1 MKIAIIG
8 SGISG
13 LVAAHHLHEA
23 HDLSVFEANDY
34 VGGHTHTHSIELGG
48 MTWSVDSGFIVFN
61 DWTYPNFIAL
71 LDELGVQSQP
81 SSMSFSV
88 KCERTGLEYNG
99 TSLNSLFA
107 QRRNLLRP
115 SFLRMVR
122 DILRFNQEA
131 PKLLETGDDR
141 LTLAQ
146 YLADHAYSKAFRDH
160 YIVPMG
166 AAIWSANPAGMLDFP
181 AKYFVRFFHNHG
193 MLSVNRR
200 PVWRVVRGGSHS
212 YVEPLTRGFGDRIRL
227 GTSIDRVTRSPS
239 GVFVKPRGTEAEQF
253 DAVVFACH
261 SDQALAMLADASAE
275 EREILAAIPYQE
287 NEAILHTD
295 ISVLPRK
302 RLAWAAWNYHI
313 RHDTRDRVAVTY
325 NMNILQSLA
334 AAETFCVSLNYGEA
348 IAPNRIIRRTVY
360 HHPVYTP
367 AGVAAQQRHGE
378 ISGKNR
384 TYYCG
389 AYWGFGFHEDGVN
402 SALRVVEQIARS
414 ENHAELP
421 LRRAG

>member
-1 MKIAIIG
+1 MKIAIVG
-8 SGISG
+8 TGISG
-13 LVAAHHLHEA
+13 LVSAHRLHKA

-34 VGGHTHTHSIELGG
+34 VGGHTHTYHIELAGKS
-48 MTWSVDSGFIVFN
+48 WAVDSGFIVFN

-71 LDELGVQSQP
+71 LDELGVESQP

-99 TSLNSLFA
+99 TSLNGLFA
-107 QRRNLLRP
+107 QRRNLVRP
-115 SFLRMVR
+115 SFLGMIR
-122 DILRFNQEA
+122 DILRFNREA
-131 PKLLETGDDR
+131 PGLIETGDDA
-141 LTLAQ
+141 LTLGQ
-146 YLADHAYSKAFRDH
+146 YLVEHGYSTAFRDH

-200 PVWRVVRGGSHS
+200 PVWRVVRGGSRS
-212 YVEPLTRGFGDRIRL
+212 YVEPLIRAFGDRIRL
-227 GTSIDRVTRSPS
+227 GTPIDRVTRSPE

-261 SDQALAMLADASAE
+261 SDQALAVLADASAE
-275 EREILAAIPYQE
+275 EREILGAIPYQE

-295 ISVLPRK
+295 PSVLPRK
-302 RLAWAAWNYHI
+302 RLAWAAWNYHV
-313 RHDTRDRVAVTY
+313 RKDLGDRVAVTY
-325 NMNILQSLA
+325 NMNILQSLTA
-334 AAETFCVSLNYGEA
+334 PEIFCVSLNYGEA
-348 IAPNRIIRRTVY
+348 IDSNRIIRRMVY

-367 AGVAAQQRHGE
+367 AGVAARQRHDE

-384 TYYCG
+384 TFYCG

-402 SALRVVEQIARS
+402 SALKVVEQIAGS
-414 ENHAELP
+414 EHHAELS
-421 LRRAG
+421 LRRTG